1 MGTNPKK
8 VVGYIRSAVGGLE
21 GDRSEAAQ
29 KAAMQGFAYQ
39 SGSQVVDW
47 YVDLGYSGHDLNRPA
62 LQRLL
67 DAAQSDE
74 RTFDE
79 VLVVNFSRLTRNG
92 LSAAFALKL
101 FRSAGVGL
109 VSVSEHDAVSPGM
122 DLLESLVDSMDVY
135 SQNGLR

>member
-21 GDRSEAAQ
+21 GDRSAVAQ
-29 KAAMQGFAYQ
+29 KAVMQGFADL

-47 YVDLGYSGHDLNRPA
+47 YVDVGCSGNGLNGPA

-79 VLVVNFSRLTRNG
+79 VLVVMFSRLTRNRMSMG
-92 LSAAFALKL
+92 FALKQ

-109 VSVSEHDAVSPGM
+109 VSVSEHVASPPGT
-122 DLLESLVDSMDVY
+122 DFLDGLSDVVKAY
-135 SQNGLR
+135 SGDGFR

>member
-1 MGTNPKK
+1 MDTNPKK
-8 VVGYIRSAVGGLE
+8 VVGYIRSAVGGPE
-21 GDRSEAAQ
+21 GDRSAVAQ
-29 KAAMQGFAYQ
+29 KAVMQGFANL

-47 YVDLGYSGHDLNRPA
+47 YVDVGCSGNGLNGPA

-79 VLVVNFSRLTRNG
+79 VLVVNFSRLTRNS
-92 LSAAFALKL
+92 LSAAFALKQ

-109 VSVSEHDAVSPGM
+109 VSVYEHDVLSPGM
-122 DLLESLVDSMDVY
+122 ELLDSLVDSMDVY

>member
-29 KAAMQGFAYQ
+29 KAAMQGFADQ
-39 SGSQVVDW
+39 SGRQVVDC
-47 YVDLGYSGHDLNRPA
+47 YVDLGYSGYDLNRPA

-79 VLVVNFSRLTRNG
+79 VLVVNFSRLTRNS
-92 LSAAFALKL
+92 LSAAFALKQ
-101 FRSAGVGL
+101 FRSAGVRL
-109 VSVSEHDAVSPGM
+109 VSISEPDAPSPGS
-122 DLLESLVDSMDVY
+122 DFLD
-135 SQNGLR
+135 GLSEVLR